1 MGFYESRILPKLLN
15 CCMSMGVIAEERARL
30 VPRAHGKV
38 LEIGIGSG
46 LNLPHYGP
54 GVESVTGVDPS
65 VELGEM
71 AARQASLVAFPV
83 HFEQISGESLPFGDA
98 SFDCAVITWTLCT
111 IPDPSAALREVRR
124 VLKPGAE
131 LFFVEH
137 GHAPDPGVVVWQNR
151 LNKVW
156 PAIAGGCNLNRK
168 MDQIITAAGFR
179 IDELEASYRPGLRPM
194 TYFYMGVARP
204 A

>member
-1 MGFYESRILPKLLN
+1 MQFGSVRGARKVFLAK
-15 CCMSMGVIAEERARL
+15 ERGGGAT
-30 VPRAHGKV
+30 
-38 LEIGIGSG
+38 E
-46 LNLPHYGP
+46 
-54 GVESVTGVDPS
+54 D
-65 VELGEM
+65 
-71 AARQASLVAFPV
+71 LVA
-83 HFEQISGESLPFGDA
+83 LDDA

-137 GHAPDPGVVVWQNR
+137 GKAPDPGVVKWQDR

-156 PAIAGGCNLNRK
+156 PSIAGGCNLNRK
-168 MDQIITAAGFR
+168 MDQIIADAGFR
-179 IDELEASYRPGLRPM
+179 IDELETSYRPGLKPM

>member
-1 MGFYESRILPKLLN
+1 MGFYDSRILPKLLN

-46 LNLPHYGP
+46 LNLPFYGP
-54 GVESVTGVDPS
+54 DVESVTGVDPS
-65 VELGEM
+65 AELGEM
-71 AARQASLVAFPV
+71 AKKHAAAVRFPV
-83 HFEQISGESLPFGDA
+83 DFRQVSGERLPLADA

-137 GHAPDPGVVVWQNR
+137 GKAPDPGVVKWQDR

-156 PAIAGGCNLNRK
+156 PGIAGGCNLNRK
-168 MDQIITAAGFR
+168 MDEIIASAGFR
-179 IDELEASYRPGLRPM
+179 IDELQTSYRPGLKPM